1 MGPAKSV
8 KIASNANHVYF
19 DIPTATNADSDLDAA
34 SPIAQIAI
42 TNRARMP
49 NRRMKNMPTTLPD
62 NRRIRQFHLLTE
74 DSPIWPCTAAAG

>member
-1 MGPAKSV
+1 MGPPKSV
-8 KIASNANHVYF
+8 KTESNASHVYF

-49 NRRMKNMPTTLPD
+49 NRSMKNMLTTLPD
-62 NRRIRQFHLLTE
+62 DKRIRQFHLSTE
-74 DSPIWPCTAAAG
+74 DSPI